1 MRKMDGSGG
10 CVVVFAAEL
19 NSQPTQK
26 GAQYLGAFH
35 ICIFLPPSLIN
46 IYQYD
51 DDYSDL

>member
-1 MRKMDGSGG
+1 MEVG
-10 CVVVFAAEL
+10 VVLLFLQL

-26 GAQYLGAFH
+26 GAQYLGALH
-35 ICIFLPPSLIN
+35 ICIFLSPSLIN